1 MKKALLIFSLLL
13 SFNLSAQNFEAGL
26 VGGFTM
32 SQISGDGLAGFDK
45 AGARIGAYISYPIP
59 RKNINFEVGM
69 QYLQKG
75 SREPSGDK
83 GISNYSMDMHYLELP
98 FTLNYTFNNGL
109 VVESGFGPGILISYN
124 EEDAIGALNGM
135 TPNTF
140 GLDFICGLQYQIFN
154 HLKFNLRYGNS
165 ILPIRK
171 EDVITTLEKNKDWY
185 SSMVSFALMYQISR

>member
-1 MKKALLIFSLLL
+1 
-13 SFNLSAQNFEAGL
+13 
-26 VGGFTM
+26 
-32 SQISGDGLAGFDK
+32 
-45 AGARIGAYISYPIP
+45 
-59 RKNINFEVGM
+59 
-69 QYLQKG
+69 
-75 SREPSGDK
+75 
-83 GISNYSMDMHYLELP
+83 
-98 FTLNYTFNNGL
+98 
-109 VVESGFGPGILISYN
+109 
-124 EEDAIGALNGM
+124 M